1 MENNSFS
8 FITIGFRILAAK
20 LRIFFHYFAFL
31 CFFFLAL
38 RRISYFESHFLTERQ
53 SVAQSVRKPRFVF
66 FFNKNKGLTYA
77 KEIACRLFT

>member
-1 MENNSFS
+1 M
-8 FITIGFRILAAK
+8 TIGFRILAAK

-53 SVAQSVRKPRFVF
+53 SVAQSVKKPRFCYLLLLAPPYATHF
-66 FFNKNKGLTYA
+66 FCNTLVSMCA
-77 KEIACRLFT
+77 IA